1 MPIPSGVTT
10 APTRAAVQGQLIVA
24 RDSVGLGQA
33 LQESFAAK
41 GRCTVVVDQRRMDRR
56 RRAQLVLEERR
67 RTERRTLP
75 SLTED
80 LRRWPYVVVY
90 PSGRRPHN

>member
-1 MPIPSGVTT
+1 MPIPSGVRT

-41 GRCTVVVDQRRMDRR
+41 GRCTVVVDQRRVDRR
-56 RRAQLVLEERR
+56 GYVQPVLEERR
-67 RTERRTLP
+67 RTERRSRP
-75 SLTED
+75 SPAED
-80 LRRWPYVVVY
+80 LRLWSYVVVR
-90 PSGRRPHN
+90 PSNRRPQD

>member
-1 MPIPSGVTT
+1 MPIPSRVRT

-41 GRCTVVVDQRRMDRR
+41 GRCTVLVDQRRVDRR
-56 RRAQLVLEERR
+56 GRVQPVLEERR
-67 RTERRTLP
+67 RTERRSRP
-75 SLTED
+75 SLAED
-80 LRRWPYVVVY
+80 LRRWPYVVVH
-90 PSGRRPHN
+90 PSGRRPQD